1 MTDTIVEHIGD
12 TTLSVA
18 DLALIGQAVLNL
30 AATSLIMRHTS
41 PAGSVEYT
49 EPSTVPEHIACDF
62 ATWTTGGSQRLTRFL
77 SDSGWFAHVWHAGTA
92 S

>member
-1 MTDTIVEHIGD
+1 MTTDAAEHIGD
-12 TTLSVA
+12 TTIAVA

-30 AATSLIMRHTS
+30 AATSIVMRHTS
-41 PAGSVEYT
+41 PAGSVEYA
-49 EPSTVPEHIACDF
+49 EPSTVPERVACDF

-77 SDSGWFAHVWHAGTA
+77 RDSGWLAHVWHEGTA